1 MLMGIWKV
9 EHSFAAVTVASSRAE
24 RATRGAILWWCRC
37 ISMGETA
44 KAQQEMLYISGGERL
59 TLESVER
66 GKDRGYIWM
75 IEANSSLPRSYS
87 PPEGD

>member
-1 MLMGIWKV
+1 
-9 EHSFAAVTVASSRAE
+9 
-24 RATRGAILWWCRC
+24 
-37 ISMGETA
+37 MGETA

>member
-1 MLMGIWKV
+1 
-9 EHSFAAVTVASSRAE
+9 
-24 RATRGAILWWCRC
+24 
-37 ISMGETA
+37 MGETA
-44 KAQQEMLYISGGERL
+44 KAQQEILYISGGEGM
-59 TLESVER
+59 ER